1 MVGAVLQWHILSIN
15 KNPNLVPGI
24 SLILEILIVFL
35 KQEST
40 TSVKIDQIK
49 TKRSDY

>member
-24 SLILEILIVFL
+24 SLILEILIVFFETR
-35 KQEST
+35 KYYFG
-40 TSVKIDQIK
+40 KN
-49 TKRSDY
+49 RSD